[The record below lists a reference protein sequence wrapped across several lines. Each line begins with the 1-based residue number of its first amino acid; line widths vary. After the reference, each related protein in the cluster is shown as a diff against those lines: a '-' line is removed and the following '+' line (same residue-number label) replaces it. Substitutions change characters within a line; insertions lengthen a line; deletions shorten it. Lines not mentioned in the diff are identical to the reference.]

1 MSPPP
6 VGLHSPELNVKKLIS
21 LLTIVSI
28 AALMAVPAA
37 AQEAKPEAK
46 AKPSKAAKTP
56 TPAKPT
62 DKKPEDDKPK
72 PVWSADTW
80 SGLALR
86 GIGPAVTSGRIA
98 DVAVDPTDKKRW
110 FVAVASGGVW
120 KTENGGTT
128 WMPVFDGEGSYSIAC
143 VAIDPRN
150 PSVVWVGTG
159 ENNSQRSVGYGDGVY
174 RSEDGGK
181 SWKNVGLKSS
191 EHIGKILIHPKDS
204 NTVYV
209 AAQGPLWSPGGDRG
223 LYKTTDSGQNWT
235 AVLTISENTGVSDV
249 VMDPRDPDVLLAS
262 AWQRRRHVF
271 TLINGGPE
279 SALHKTTD
287 GGKTWRKITS
297 GLPKEEMGR
306 IGLAIAPTDPDTV
319 YALVETAAAAKASGT
334 YRSTNRG
341 ETWEKRSEY
350 SPQAMYYQ
358 KIYVDP
364 KDAERIYSMDVFLK
378 VSDDAGKTWRNLG
391 ERYKHVDN
399 HAIWIDPDDTDHYL
413 VGSDGGLY
421 ESHDRAAT
429 WHFFGNLPVTQFYRV
444 DVDNSSPVY
453 YVYGGTQDNYSLGG
467 PSRTLTEHGAMNSDW
482 FVTLG
487 GDGFHSRIDPVD
499 PNIVYSALQH
509 GVLSRYDRRSGE
521 RVLIQPHEAPGDP
534 ALRWNWDSPLVLS
547 PHKNTRLYFAAQRV
561 FRSEDRGDGWTPISP
576 DLTRQLDRNKLKVM
590 GRVWGPDAVAKS
602 QSTSFYGNIVA
613 LDESPLA
620 AGLLYVGTD
629 DGLVQVSEDDGKT
642 WRRQDSFPGVPELSY
657 VSDLFASRF
666 DANLVYATFNNHKN
680 GDFKPYVL
688 KSADRG
694 RTWTSIG
701 SDLPARGSAWTI
713 AEDTELRELLFV
725 GTEFGLYFSRDGG
738 GKWLRLKGGLPTI
751 PVRDLAIQKREG
763 DLVIASFGRGFFVLD
778 DLTPLRVATPALL
791 ESAAVTFPVKKALAY
806 IPQTPLGLKGKGF
819 LGETLFTAPN
829 PPFGAVFTYYLKEEV
844 KTKRKARLDAEKEAD
859 KKGAQITYPSH
870 ADLRAEAR
878 EEDPAVVLTV
888 KDEGGNVVRRLTG
901 PSKAGIQRVA
911 WDLRFPAANPTRLTP
926 PPADNPFFDP
936 PEGPL
941 VVPGSYSVSFE
952 KRVDGA
958 LQPFGTPQS
967 FVVESLGLQTLKA
980 RDAAE
985 LVAFQR
991 KTARLQRAVLGAV
1004 EATEEAQTRLKAARK
1019 AIDDTPGADPAL
1031 GAEARRIE
1039 RALDDLLIGLRGDR
1053 VLDSRYEPT
1062 PMTTTDRIRAIVGA
1076 QWSAT
1081 VAPTGTSR
1089 KAYADA
1095 ADAFEGQLA
1104 TLRKLVDTDLRALE
1118 TAMEKAGAPWTPG
1131 RLPTWSKE

>member
-1 MSPPP
+1 M
-6 VGLHSPELNVKKLIS
+6 
-21 LLTIVSI
+21 LT
-28 AALMAVPAA
+28 VPAS
-37 AQEAKPEAK
+37 AQEARPEGQPAK
-46 AKPSKAAKTP
+46 AKAA
-56 TPAKPT
+56 PAKPT
-62 DKKPEDDKPK
+62 AKAEAAKTAKPAEKKTAEPADQKAEDEKPK
-72 PVWSADTW
+72 GGWSADTW
-80 SGLALR
+80 SGLTLR

-120 KTENGGTT
+120 KTENAGTT
-128 WMPVFDGEGSYSIAC
+128 WTPVFDGEGSYSTAC

-150 PSVVWVGTG
+150 PNLVWVGTG
-159 ENNSQRSVGYGDGVY
+159 ENNAQRSVGYGDGVY

-209 AAQGPLWSPGGDRG
+209 AAQGPLWAPGGDRG
-223 LYKTTDSGQNWT
+223 LYKTTDGGKTWT

-249 VMDPRDPDVLLAS
+249 VMDPRDPDVLIAS

-271 TLINGGPE
+271 TLIGGGPE
-279 SALHKTTD
+279 SGLHKTTD

-297 GLPKEEMGR
+297 GLPKDEMGR

-350 SPQAMYYQ
+350 SPAAMYYQ
-358 KIYVDP
+358 EIFVDP
-364 KDAERIYSMDVFLK
+364 KNAERIYSMDVFLK

-391 ERYKHVDN
+391 ERHKHVDN

-421 ESHDRAAT
+421 ESWDRAAT
-429 WHFFGNLPVTQFYRV
+429 WHFFANLPVTQFYRV
-444 DVDNSSPVY
+444 EVDNSQPAY

-499 PNIVYSALQH
+499 PNIVYSALQN
-509 GVLSRYDRRSGE
+509 GVLSRYDRKSGE
-521 RVLIQPHEAPGDP
+521 RVRIQPQEAPGDAP
-534 ALRWNWDSPLVLS
+534 LRWNWDSPLVLS
-547 PHKNTRLYFAAQRV
+547 PHQHTRLYFAAQRV
-561 FRSEDRGDGWTPISP
+561 FKSEDRGDSWTPISA

-590 GRVWGPDAVAKS
+590 GKVWGPDAVAKS
-602 QSTSFYGNIVA
+602 QSTSLYGNIVA
-613 LDESPLA
+613 LDESPLVP
-620 AGLLYVGTD
+620 GLLYVGTD
-629 DGLVQVSEDDGKT
+629 DGLVQVTEDGGQT
-642 WRRQDSFPGVPELSY
+642 WRRQESFPGVPELSY

-666 DANLVYATFNNHKN
+666 DKDLVYASFNNHKN
-680 GDFKPYVL
+680 GDFKPYLL
-688 KSADRG
+688 KSTDRG
-694 RTWTSIG
+694 RSWSSIA

-713 AEDTELRELLFV
+713 AEDSELRELLFA
-725 GTEFGLYFSRDGG
+725 GTEFGLYFSKDGG
-738 GKWLRLKGGLPTI
+738 AKWLRLKGGLPTI

-778 DLTPLRVATPALL
+778 DLTPLRIATPALL
-791 ESAAVTFPVKKALAY
+791 EGAAVTFPVKKALAY
-806 IPQTPLGLKGKGF
+806 IPQTPLGLKGKAF

-859 KKGAQITYPSH
+859 KKGVEIAYPTP

-888 KDEGGNVVRRLTG
+888 KDADGNVVRRLTG
-901 PSKAGIQRVA
+901 PSKAGLSRVA
-911 WDLRFPAANPTRLTP
+911 WDLRFPPANPTRLTP

-941 VVPGSYSVSFE
+941 VVPGRYSVSFE
-952 KRVDGA
+952 KRVDGV

-980 RDAAE
+980 QDAAE
-985 LVAFQR
+985 LLAFQK

-1004 EATEEAQTRLKAARK
+1004 EAAEEAQGRLKAAKK
-1019 AIDDTPGADPAL
+1019 AIEDTPGALPTL

-1039 RALDDLLIGLRGDR
+1039 LALDDLMLGLRGDR
-1053 VLDSRYEPT
+1053 VLDSRNEPT
-1062 PMTTTDRIRAIVGA
+1062 PMTTTDRVRAIVGA

-1104 TLRKLVDTDLRALE
+1104 ALRTLVDSDLRALE
-1118 TAMEKAGAPWTPG
+1118 AAMEKAGAPWTPG
-1131 RLPTWSKE
+1131 RLPIWVRE